1 MFKQFRIN
9 DCYNNILAQN
19 TEHNFVK
26 IINQL
31 IMKGFATSSNPFTS
45 GTKPRKFL
53 ADRVQML
60 KMEQMLGKK
69 VVRENKQQLPTN

>member
-1 MFKQFRIN
+1 
-9 DCYNNILAQN
+9 
-19 TEHNFVK
+19 
-26 IINQL
+26 
-31 IMKGFATSSNPFTS
+31 MKGFATSSNPFTS

-69 VVRENKQQLPTN
+69 VVRENKQQLPTD